1 MVGAAPEGTATAFP
15 GDDRGVRVQLLY
27 FDGCPSWQV
36 ADARLREALREVGRS
51 VEVEKVLITTPE
63 QADEWHF
70 VGSPSVLVDGDD
82 LFAEPDAPVGLACRL
97 YRTPEGLRGSPT
109 VSQLVAALAGEPRR

>member
-1 MVGAAPEGTATAFP
+1 MVGAAPEGTATAFR

-36 ADARLREALREVGRS
+36 AEARLHEALEATGSS
-51 VEVEKVLITTPE
+51 VEVEKVLVTTPE
-63 QADEWHF
+63 QAEEWNF
-70 VGSPSVLVDGDD
+70 VGSPSVLVDGED
-82 LFAEPDAPVGLACRL
+82 LFPEPGAPVGLACRL